1 MQVRRSEDQVQ
12 RDVVDAL
19 ISDVRLDVSDLNVQ
33 VADGT
38 VHIEGSVSN
47 LFQRDTAQRIVERIK
62 GVSQVINDLHITP
75 TVGRSDD
82 DIAAD
87 VKGAL
92 LRDSWVDERRIRVRV
107 QGGTVYLEGEVASQD
122 ERAAAE
128 DDARFTA
135 GVKKVVNA
143 INVVPTEKRLDT
155 EIASEIRLAIL
166 REFHLGRSEIDVQ
179 VRDQVVFLRG
189 SVWANAVRRE
199 VEELARR
206 TRGVRDVINEL
217 SVVV

>member
-1 MQVRRSEDQVQ
+1 MRAWRSQEEVQ
-12 RDVVDAL
+12 RDVIDAL
-19 ISDVRLDVSDLNVQ
+19 ISDVRLDVSDLNVE
-33 VADGT
+33 VTDG
-38 VHIEGSVSN
+38 VVRLQGSVPN

-62 GVSQVINDLHITP
+62 GVLQVVNELQVTP
-75 TVGRSDD
+75 AAGRSDE

-92 LRDSWVDERRIRVRV
+92 LRDTWVDESKITVRV
-107 QGGTVYLEGEVASQD
+107 DRGTVYLEGRVASHD

-128 DDARFTA
+128 DDARFTR
-135 GVKKVVNA
+135 GVKKVVDA
-143 INVVPTEKRLDT
+143 IEVVPAEKRLDP

-179 VRDQVVFLRG
+179 VRDGVVFLRG
-189 SVWANAVRRE
+189 SVWANAIRKE
-199 VEELARR
+199 VEDLARR

>member
-1 MQVRRSEDQVQ
+1 MRARRSQEEVQ
-12 RDVVDAL
+12 RDVIDAL
-19 ISDVRLDVSDLNVQ
+19 ISDVRLDASDLNVE
-33 VADGT
+33 VTDG
-38 VHIEGSVSN
+38 VVRLQGSVPN

-62 GVSQVINDLHITP
+62 GVLQVVNELQVTP
-75 TVGRSDD
+75 AAGRSDE

-92 LRDSWVDERRIRVRV
+92 LRDTWVDESKITVRV
-107 QGGTVYLEGEVASQD
+107 DRGTVYLEGRVASHD

-128 DDARFTA
+128 DDARFTR

-143 INVVPTEKRLDT
+143 IEVVPAEKRLDP

-166 REFHLGRSEIDVQ
+166 REFHLGRSEIDIQ
-179 VRDQVVFLRG
+179 VRDGVVFLRG
-189 SVWANAVRRE
+189 SVWANAVRKE
-199 VEELARR
+199 VEDLARR